1 MRFGWETVVNL
12 RSVLQFKAYP
22 ASTQYAN
29 KRNVKCKHSVYASSG
44 RTPYHSHNKP
54 EENIRLAAEVRCHTY
69 TGPIQTVSFPVL
81 LWNISNPSFM
91 TTHDAVYRNR
101 TQKSIVA
108 LICKQTAL
116 LIECWTGYV
125 LFNYTYMISIFSVYD
140 GACVFGLPNS
150 PVVLTRS
157 EFNYYWSDLR
167 FPGTALNTSERR

>member
-1 MRFGWETVVNL
+1 MNL

-54 EENIRLAAEVRCHTY
+54 EENIRLAAEVRWHTQGLFRLFLLQFCY
-69 TGPIQTVSFPVL
+69 GTSPVL

-91 TTHDAVYRNR
+91 TTHDAVYRDR

-140 GACVFGLPNS
+140 GACFFGLPNS

>member
-1 MRFGWETVVNL
+1 MQTL
-12 RSVLQFKAYP
+12 RL
-22 ASTQYAN
+22 
-29 KRNVKCKHSVYASSG
+29 RVKWPNPLSFAQQTRRKHSISSWSSV
-44 RTPYHSHNKP
+44 PH
-54 EENIRLAAEVRCHTY
+54 
-69 TGPIQTVSFPVL
+69 TGPIQTVSSPVL

-91 TTHDAVYRNR
+91 TTHDAVYRDR